1 MKHEIRVDEKG
12 TEQMSIEKRYTCCH
26 FKFKSFSVNLKCSL
40 FDLPLCSEEIACS
53 RRGPSTC
60 ISNTPPPQRRHISV
74 LPPNTPVWRRGW
86 GVSTATEIHYMVIHD
101 IISIN
106 TVNHSESSSKP
117 KGLDY
122 ILDVNASNM
131 RWNFMNEAL
140 FTFKV
145 MRFNLK
151 IDSQY

>member
-1 MKHEIRVDEKG
+1 
-12 TEQMSIEKRYTCCH
+12 
-26 FKFKSFSVNLKCSL
+26 
-40 FDLPLCSEEIACS
+40 
-53 RRGPSTC
+53 
-60 ISNTPPPQRRHISV
+60 
-74 LPPNTPVWRRGW
+74 
-86 GVSTATEIHYMVIHD
+86 MVIHD